1 MPDQRLTEPPYGPI
15 LLCAGTEP
23 AAAASLAEA
32 AAALLADRPAVVLA
46 TWAPA
51 PVLSGVDA
59 AMDALY
65 DIHADL
71 RRAARHAADAAAQ
84 AACEALNAHGLDA
97 TTRVH
102 CDDGSPW
109 RTILDVADELDAAA
123 IVAGSAERP
132 SPHPGSLLRQARAL
146 AHRSRRPLLL
156 LPTGAAPAGPDA
168 PAIFAYDASAPAGYA
183 VRTAA
188 TLLRPRPAL
197 LTTAWQSAT
206 YAVGL
211 ALLAV
216 PDAIA
221 HKGADELDD
230 DSRRKAQARASDGAA
245 LLGAAGWPC
254 ETAVPEARS
263 VPGAIIGTADEHD
276 AAIIVTSTRGHS
288 RIAAALLGG
297 TAEGILRHAD
307 RPVLL
312 VPPPA
317 DS

>member
-1 MPDQRLTEPPYGPI
+1 MTDEHPADSPRGPI

-46 TWAPA
+46 TWAPL
-51 PVLSGVDA
+51 PVHSGMDA
-59 AMDALY
+59 VMDALY

-71 RRAARHAADAAAQ
+71 RQTAADAADATAR
-84 AACEALNAHGLDA
+84 AACEVLDAHGLDA

-132 SPHPGSLLRQARAL
+132 SPHPGSLGRRARAL
-146 AHRSRRPLLL
+146 AHRSHRPLLL
-156 LPTGAAPAGPDA
+156 LPTGAAPADPDA
-168 PAIFAYDASAPAGYA
+168 PAMFAYDASAPADHA
-183 VRTAA
+183 IRTAA

-216 PDAIA
+216 PDAVA
-221 HKGADELDD
+221 RKGADELDN
-230 DSRRKAQARASDGAA
+230 DSHRKAHAHATHGAA

-254 ETAVPEARS
+254 ETAAPEARS
-263 VPGAIIGTADEHD
+263 APSAIIGAANEHD
-276 AAIIVTSTRGHS
+276 AAIIVTGTRGHS
-288 RIAAALLGG
+288 RITAALIGS

-312 VPPPA
+312 VPPA
-317 DS
+317 AT